1 MSTTMDRVAG
11 VRRFRVW
18 SAVFADFPEQARE
31 LARGDGVTRVCE
43 LGGGANP
50 VIPLELIAEH
60 GLEHEIADI
69 SPSELAKAPPGYRT
83 VLADATA
90 PEFAQ
95 RGPFDLIVTAF
106 LAEHVPDPRAFHS
119 VVHAALRQGGLA
131 FHVFPT
137 LYEPAFVANLL
148 LSERITDPLLRRVQR
163 GREPEGDHAKFRAHY
178 RWCRGPTRRQIQR
191 FERAGFDVLEY
202 VGYFGHGY
210 LDRVGFLD
218 RPEQALSRALTR
230 HPVPALTSYASVLLR
245 RQEGGPA

>member
-1 MSTTMDRVAG
+1 MDTVTS

-18 SAVFADFPEQARE
+18 SALFTDFPQQAQE
-31 LARGDGVTRVCE
+31 LARDPRVARVCE

-50 VIPLELIAEH
+50 IIPLELIEER
-60 GLEHEIADI
+60 GLEHEVADI
-69 SPSELAKAPPGYRT
+69 SPGELAKAPEGYRT
-83 VLADATA
+83 VLADATV
-90 PEFAQ
+90 PEFAE

-119 VVHAALRQGGLA
+119 VVHASLRPGGLA

-137 LYEPAFVANLL
+137 LYEPAFVTNLL
-148 LSERITDPLLRRVQR
+148 LSERVTDPLLRRIQR

-191 FERAGFDVLEY
+191 LEGIGFEVLEY

-210 LDRVGFLD
+210 LDRFGFLD
-218 RPEQALSRALTR
+218 RAEQALSRTLAR
-230 HPVPALTSYASVLLR
+230 HPVPALTSYATVVLR
-245 RQEGGPA
+245 RR